1 MAGFT
6 ASLGHYNPALAW
18 GCIPQLLRFLAKP
31 HVDFRL
37 TGSTRIQEAE
47 MVLYHHLLA
56 GLLLMAPP
64 LLVQVS
70 SPRPVKGL
78 SVAQFDRPLAT

>member
-1 MAGFT
+1 
-6 ASLGHYNPALAW
+6 
-18 GCIPQLLRFLAKP
+18 
-31 HVDFRL
+31 
-37 TGSTRIQEAE
+37 

-70 SPRPVKGL
+70 SPRSVKGS
-78 SVAQFDRPLAT
+78 SVAQFDRPLATGK

>member
-1 MAGFT
+1 
-6 ASLGHYNPALAW
+6 LGHYNPALAR
-18 GCIPQLLRFLAKP
+18 GRHHGISAFLAKT

-37 TGSTRIQEAE
+37 PGSTGIQEAE

-70 SPRPVKGL
+70 SPRPVKG
-78 SVAQFDRPLAT
+78 SPVAQFDRPLAPGK